1 MDTSGPSP
9 SLPRKLGLLDS
20 LSIVIGCVIGAGIF
34 LVPNLVAQELKSA
47 GSILAVWIFAG
58 VISFFGS
65 LACAELGTL
74 FPCTGGQYVFL
85 REAYGPLIGFLC
97 GWSMFLVARTSQV
110 AWLAMALALYGSYFI
125 PLSPL
130 GLKLVALG
138 ALAIF
143 AGINYRGV
151 KAGAVVQNVFTLA
164 KVAGLLVIIGGAFFW
179 SGKAGPIMP
188 AVAGG
193 FSVRSFGVALIA
205 CVLAYDGWVQLSFVA
220 GEIRNPQ
227 RNVLLALVLGSVA
240 CIAIY
245 LLANMAYLRV
255 LPIEEIA
262 ASNHV
267 GATVAERVFGP
278 LGGSLVSAIILVSII
293 GTLNGCFLT
302 SPRVYFAQAGD
313 GLFFRRFADVQPSYQ
328 TPGFAIVAQALWS
341 AVLLVSGSYESL
353 LDYSMFAIWLSF
365 LLMVAGVIVLRIKQP
380 RAARPYKMWGYPVT
394 PALFVAVTAWFLVN
408 MLKTRPV
415 PSLAALL
422 LIVAGIPVYFVWAR
436 RSRPAASPAI

>member
-1 MDTSGPSP
+1 MDVPVAAP
-9 SLPRKLGLLDS
+9 SLPRKLGLFDA
-20 LSIVIGCVIGAGIF
+20 LSIVVGVVIGAGIF

-47 GSILAVWIFAG
+47 QAILAVWTFAG
-58 VISFFGS
+58 VVSFFGS
-65 LACAELGTL
+65 LACAELGTM
-74 FPCTGGQYVFL
+74 FPSTGGQYVFL

-97 GWSMFLVARTSQV
+97 GWSMFLVARSAQV

-125 PLSPL
+125 PLSPMASKAL
-130 GLKLVALG
+130 ALG

-143 AGINYRGV
+143 SGINYRGV

-164 KVAGLLVIIGGAFFW
+164 KVAGLLVIIGSALLW
-179 SGKAGPIMP
+179 SGKAAPIAS

-193 FSVRSFGVALIA
+193 FSASSFGIALIA

-227 RNVLLALVLGSVA
+227 RNVLLALALGSVA

-245 LLANMAYLRV
+245 LLANLAYLRV
-255 LPIEEIA
+255 LPIAEIA

-267 GATVAERVFGP
+267 GSTVAERVLGP
-278 LGGSLVSAIILVSII
+278 LGGSLVSLIILLSVI
-293 GTLNGCFLT
+293 GSLNGCFLT

-313 GLFFRRFADVQPSYQ
+313 GLFFRRFAEVHPRYQ
-328 TPGFAIVAQALWS
+328 TPGFAIVAQAGWA

-353 LDYSMFAIWLSF
+353 LDYSMFAIWLSYG
-365 LLMVAGVIVLRIKQP
+365 LMVAGLIVLRVKQP
-380 RAARPYKMWGYPVT
+380 GIARPYKMWGYPVT
-394 PALFVAVTAWFLVN
+394 PALFLVITGWFLVN

-415 PSLAALL
+415 PSFAALA
-422 LIVAGIPVYFVWAR
+422 LIAAGIPVYFVWAR
-436 RSRPAASPAI
+436 RTRPAE